1 MPRPRHTQL
10 AAERA
15 RSLRRKMTISE
26 ARVWKVL
33 KNGQCGARFRRQVP
47 FGPWIVDFCAFQPRL
62 VIEIDDPTHEW
73 RDEFDRTMYIEGK
86 GFPILRLT
94 NKFVAQDLTAVH
106 GTISY
111 WVAELKQGRRPK

>member
-1 MPRPRHTQL
+1 
-10 AAERA
+10 
-15 RSLRRKMTISE
+15 
-26 ARVWKVL
+26 L

-47 FGPWIVDFCAFQPRL
+47 LGPWIVDFCAFHPRL

-86 GFPILRLT
+86 AFPIHRLT

-106 GTISY
+106 GTIDY
-111 WVAELKQGRRPK
+111 WVAELKQGRRPE